1 MVSLDKTTYSI
12 QRSRYRARLNEG
24 LRRNDLRVLPLEFGE
39 RVHDAEAKAFET
51 YKAIVLGGGK

>member
-1 MVSLDKTTYSI
+1 MVSLAKTTFSI
-12 QRSRYRARLNEG
+12 QYSRYRARLNEG

>member
-12 QRSRYRARLNEG
+12 QYGRYRARLNEG

-39 RVHDAEAKAFET
+39 RVHDAEVKAFEAH
-51 YKAIVLGGGK
+51 KAEVLSR